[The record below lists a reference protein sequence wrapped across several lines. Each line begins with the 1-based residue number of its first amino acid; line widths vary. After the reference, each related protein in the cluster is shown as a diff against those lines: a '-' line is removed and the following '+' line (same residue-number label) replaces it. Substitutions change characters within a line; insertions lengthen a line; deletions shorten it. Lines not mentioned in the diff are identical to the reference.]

1 MESGPVFWENEFLEF
16 QRLSAKPMN
25 SDERTSLV
33 EKIRN
38 KAETYRKESRSNL
51 LFLSWSVEDYKK
63 WMRLAR
69 SIEFTITP
77 VRSILFE
84 SSKELPNLDRNINPS
99 HFDNFSFSLSAD
111 HSSAYV
117 FFDNSTNITYTYSIG
132 EDKKRIF
139 FAKPIGKKQ
148 RSLISLIYAH
158 ITKTP
163 PLPNSIA
170 FEIIDTSA
178 PLSRD
183 NVQPLGPFIPH
194 PRFGKFGYGIVG
206 DDPFNQI
213 THKIE
218 EKSYIVVRDYNL
230 STQIEKVIAIS
241 PRDKFVKE
249 CLDGESSSPR
259 ANSIKLDEPILV
271 FRENE
276 LIRSSEFKKD
286 DILFDEWA
294 NSPEGFEILKSL
306 FIETHLK

>member
-1 MESGPVFWENEFLEF
+1 MESGPIFWENEFLEF
-16 QRLSAKPMN
+16 QRLSVKPMN
-25 SDERTSLV
+25 SDERMALV
-33 EKIRN
+33 KKIRN
-38 KAETYRKESRSNL
+38 KAEIYRKESRSNL
-51 LFLSWSVEDYKK
+51 LFLAWSVEDYKK

-77 VRSILFE
+77 MRAIIFE
-84 SSKELPNLDRNINPS
+84 SSKELPNVDRNIAPS
-99 HFDNFSFSLSAD
+99 HFDNFSFSLSVD

-117 FFDNSTNITYTYSIG
+117 FFDNSTNTTYTYPIG

-139 FAKPIGKKQ
+139 FAKPIGLYQ
-148 RSLISLIYAH
+148 RSLSSLIYAH

-170 FEIIDTSA
+170 FEIIDSSA
-178 PLSRD
+178 PFSRD
-183 NVQPLGPFIPH
+183 NFQPLGPFIPH
-194 PRFGKFGYGIVG
+194 PRFGKIDYGIVG

-218 EKSYIVVRDYNL
+218 EKSYIIVKEYIV
-230 STQIEKVIAIS
+230 STQVEKVIAIS

-249 CLDGESSSPR
+249 CLNGESSSPK

-294 NSPEGFEILKSL
+294 NSAEGFETLKSL
-306 FIETHLK
+306 FIKINLK